1 VKYNPFQP
9 NQIVA
14 PGMFTGR
21 TDEVITIERSLFQAK
36 CGNPQHFL
44 IEGERGIGKSSLLF
58 VAAGIANAQ
67 IKAMEAPPMKFV
79 VLSVDLGNVTSQLD
93 IVRVIAREL
102 RSQIAGLQASAE
114 AARKVWQFLSSWEVL
129 GIRYHKEAPNLLA
142 DDARDSLIDQI
153 VQLCGQACGID
164 GIFIIIDEAD
174 TPPAEA
180 GLGEF
185 VKTFTERL
193 TKRGCNNVLLG
204 IAGLPA
210 LIGKLRASHES
221 SPRVFSVLRLEPL
234 EPDERMEV
242 VRKGLTL
249 ANAQS
254 GAKTEISGDALELLA
269 DLSEG
274 YPHFVQQFA
283 FSAFDYDEDN
293 VISAD
298 DVLGGAYSENGALW
312 QLGSKYFDEMYYGR
326 IYSDDYRKVLNAMA
340 GHGDSWVARKT
351 LQTESGVKQ
360 STIANALNAL
370 KGRGIIL
377 SDASRQGFYRLP
389 TKSFAAW
396 INAINAVARRRQ
408 FETQTLF
415 QALDSENA
423 G

>member
-1 VKYNPFQP
+1 
-9 NQIVA
+9 
-14 PGMFTGR
+14 MFTGR
-21 TDEVITIERSLFQAK
+21 TDEVVTIERSLFQAK

-58 VAAGIANAQ
+58 VAAGIANGTQ
-67 IKAMEAPPMKFV
+67 PRLEAPAMNFL
-79 VLSVDLGNVTSQLD
+79 VLSVDLGNVSAQLD
-93 IVRVIAREL
+93 IVRQIAREL
-102 RSQIAGLQASAE
+102 RSEIARIQTVAA
-114 AARKVWQFLSSWEVL
+114 AARGVWEFLSKWEVL
-129 GIRYHKEAPNLLA
+129 GVRYHKDATNLLA
-142 DDARDSLIDQI
+142 DDARDLLIDQI
-153 VQLCGQACGID
+153 VQLCGQECGVD

-174 TPPAEA
+174 APPAEA

-210 LIGKLRASHES
+210 LIGKLRTSHES

-234 EPDERMEV
+234 EPEERMEV

-249 ANAQS
+249 ANAR
-254 GAKTEISGDALELLA
+254 GGTKTEISEDALELLA
-269 DLSEG
+269 ELSEG

-283 FSAFDYDEDN
+283 YSAFNYDEDN
-293 VISAD
+293 VIDAD

-340 GHGDSWVARKT
+340 GHGDSWVARRT
-351 LQTESGVKQ
+351 LQAESGVKQ

-396 INAINAVARRRQ
+396 INAINSVARRRQ
-408 FETQTLF
+408 VETRTLF
-415 QALDSENA
+415 QALNSGN
-423 G
+423 GT